1 MKLQNT
7 VSYTVRALA
16 QRYGRIDGMV
26 SYVSYSTH
34 RSQVATACDIY
45 ISLITKIT
53 FTSIAF
59 GLPYRLLSFK

>member
-16 QRYGRIDGMV
+16 QMYGRIDGMV
-26 SYVSYSTH
+26 SYVSCSMH

-45 ISLITKIT
+45 IS
-53 FTSIAF
+53 FN
-59 GLPYRLLSFK
+59 Y